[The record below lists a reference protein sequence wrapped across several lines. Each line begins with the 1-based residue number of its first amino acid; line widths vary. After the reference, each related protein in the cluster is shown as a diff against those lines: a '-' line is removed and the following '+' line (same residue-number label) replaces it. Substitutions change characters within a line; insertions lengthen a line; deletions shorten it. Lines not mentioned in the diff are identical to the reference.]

1 MTNVFCPMIELG
13 AIIPGVVLAYL
24 PIKKHLKLS
33 KLRLFPVMILSLA
46 CLCTFCGF
54 VCYRYNLKSFV
65 LAIPIVLA
73 LSAAYCC
80 SLKTSV
86 WKSASVLLAVC
97 GVFAC
102 IASITR
108 AVDSITF
115 PQNTTPWFEI
125 KSAVLFNI
133 LCWIFVII
141 AWYPATHGVS
151 ELLDDENIAQTWY
164 IFWILPIIFILLNF
178 FIIPWNPN
186 ILHTGRIMQGYI
198 VISVSLL
205 VLLLIF
211 YALLYFIAKSLNR
224 NNKLAQKNQFLNMQ
238 RAQYDAL
245 KGAIEETRQARHD
258 MRHHFAVLNALAEQK
273 TGKNLKNT
281 FRQHRRIFPTQSLYS
296 VKTTLLMRLSDIII
310 QNTRA
315 MVFRLN

>member
-13 AIIPGVVLAYL
+13 AIIPGTVLAYF
-24 PIKKHLKLS
+24 PIKKHLKVS
-33 KLRLFPVMILSLA
+33 RLRLFPVMILSLA
-46 CLCTFCGF
+46 CLCALCGF

-73 LSAAYCC
+73 LSTAYWC

-125 KSAVLFNI
+125 KSAMLFNI
-133 LCWIFVII
+133 LCWMFVIL

-151 ELLDDENIAQTWY
+151 ELLDDENIAQT
-164 IFWILPIIFILLNF
+164 
-178 FIIPWNPN
+178 
-186 ILHTGRIMQGYI
+186 
-198 VISVSLL
+198 
-205 VLLLIF
+205 
-211 YALLYFIAKSLNR
+211 
-224 NNKLAQKNQFLNMQ
+224 
-238 RAQYDAL
+238 
-245 KGAIEETRQARHD
+245 
-258 MRHHFAVLNALAEQK
+258 
-273 TGKNLKNT
+273 
-281 FRQHRRIFPTQSLYS
+281 
-296 VKTTLLMRLSDIII
+296 
-310 QNTRA
+310 
-315 MVFRLN
+315 